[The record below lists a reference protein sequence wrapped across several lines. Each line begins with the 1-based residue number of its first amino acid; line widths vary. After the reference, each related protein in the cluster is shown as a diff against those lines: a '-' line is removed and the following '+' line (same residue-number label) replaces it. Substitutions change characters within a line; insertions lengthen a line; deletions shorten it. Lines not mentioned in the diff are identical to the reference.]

1 MPKKYFFTAAVL
13 SVLFLSGCSLLAL
26 GDKAS
31 SDWKSTDYTVE
42 QIEEMGVDSPENC
55 RLGDESDDD
64 CTKEALKAYNVM
76 LGYAENVAD
85 FEYKVYDFYYA
96 EYTEHYVIK
105 IVPKDRAKLAE
116 NGGYTLCDEEILM
129 LSCNENATAVQSG
142 IETYLMSRRWTQ
154 ELKEAMSESFPE
166 YHFNTQYVSLD
177 YIVPNVKTESITD
190 RSDYTYF
197 FKDDFYSS
205 ITRSSVTFYG
215 NIVNVIVPTD
225 IEKEKAQ
232 EIFADIEP
240 ILREYCVTEAE
251 IISPK
256 NDEVFKKWQEDET
269 VSGNYYTYKGDD
281 ELNWI
286 EFFSITN

>member
-1 MPKKYFFTAAVL
+1 
-13 SVLFLSGCSLLAL
+13 
-26 GDKAS
+26 
-31 SDWKSTDYTVE
+31 
-42 QIEEMGVDSPENC
+42 MGVDSPENC

-64 CTKEALKAYNVM
+64 CTKEAFKAYNVM

-85 FEYKVYDFYYA
+85 LEYKVYDFYYV

-105 IVPKDRAKLAE
+105 IVPMDRAQMAE

-129 LSCNENATAVQSG
+129 LTCNENATGVQSS
-142 IETYLMSRRWTQ
+142 IETCLMSRRRTQ
-154 ELKEAMSESFPE
+154 ELKAAMSESFPE

-177 YIVPNVKTESITD
+177 YIVPNVRTESFTD

-205 ITRSSVTFYG
+205 ITFYD
-215 NIVNVIVPTD
+215 NVVNVIVPTD

-240 ILREYCVTEAE
+240 ILREYYVTEVE

-256 NDEVFKKWQEDET
+256 NDDVLKKWQEDET